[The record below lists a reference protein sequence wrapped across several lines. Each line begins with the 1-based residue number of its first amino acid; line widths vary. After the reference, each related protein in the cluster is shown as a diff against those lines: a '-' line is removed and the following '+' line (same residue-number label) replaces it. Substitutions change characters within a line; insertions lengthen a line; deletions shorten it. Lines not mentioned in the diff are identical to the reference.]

1 MRDELESHF
10 YLHSALA
17 IVPNP
22 SMTEPTKQQI
32 EEDIRALS
40 QNLKWQFEQLSIAP
54 VEASESQLNN
64 ALKLCDE
71 LHTLLEF
78 VCADRRV
85 NDTFV

>member
-17 IVPNP
+17 IAPIP

-32 EEDIRALS
+32 EKDIRALS
-40 QNLKWQFEQLSIAP
+40 QNLKWQLEQLYTAP
-54 VEASESQLNN
+54 VEASETQVND

-85 NDTFV
+85 NDAFV